1 MLQRRPSSPRR
12 TIGFASDVAR
22 RQAKTPIAATSPSRD
37 GPTRDFRSLRRG
49 KRSTSGPSRRG
60 CGDIYDER
68 NVREIASDPHL
79 AGTMMSDLAEG
90 GFRPA
95 HLSLKRCSVW
105 PEVER
110 ERFGRGARKK
120 HLDLVALVFIGHD
133 RTLLGV
139 FHLHFVR
146 VNGHCMDNYRIVL
159 FVIFNDRKR
168 LVTFEKMI
176 RCSASKGIAHI

>member
-1 MLQRRPSSPRR
+1 
-12 TIGFASDVAR
+12 
-22 RQAKTPIAATSPSRD
+22 
-37 GPTRDFRSLRRG
+37 
-49 KRSTSGPSRRG
+49 
-60 CGDIYDER
+60 
-68 NVREIASDPHL
+68 
-79 AGTMMSDLAEG
+79 MMSDLAEG

-146 VNGHCMDNYRIVL
+146 VNGHGMDNYRIVL

-176 RCSASKGIAHI
+176 RCSASKGIARLQLALPARRNYYARSSDADIAGRDDVSDPSGRTQSVRWGAGLH